1 MLINEPNSFSP
12 RELETMRYEAERA
25 DKEMAYGMD
34 MKKMDIEVQK
44 LETKFSSLL
53 RIPIIIIKLPLLL
66 LLGVAYITHSI
77 KGTEPSE
84 NFWKL
89 LK

>member
-12 RELETMRYEAERA
+12 RELEQMRYEAERS

-34 MKKMDIEVQK
+34 MKKLDVEVQK

-53 RIPIIIIKLPLLL
+53 RIPIIILKLPVLVLF
-66 LLGVAYITHSI
+66 GIGYVIHSI
-77 KGTEPSE
+77 KGTEPSD